1 MMNGGRLSPEGE
13 ERRKH
18 PRHPC
23 NLHTRAR
30 QIGNGSP
37 QELPEGYFKLTA
49 INISEGG
56 ILLEGEVDIPEGA
69 KLEIEFELGGLAEL
83 SPHKVEA
90 VRVVQKAG
98 KFQIGVKF
106 IEEEAA

>member
-1 MMNGGRLSPEGE
+1 MNGGRLPPGFQ
-13 ERRKH
+13 ERRRH
-18 PRHPC
+18 PRYPC
-23 NLHTRAR
+23 NLNTRAR

-56 ILLEGEVDIPEGA
+56 ILLEGEVEVPKGA

-83 SPHKVEA
+83 SPRKVEA
-90 VRVVQKAG
+90 VRVVEKAG